1 MPTYLPPNSH
11 SKTPVGHSQQIH
23 SHQQSRLPSGN
34 PNQNPNQ
41 SPSKNPYLVNNPM
54 PSLDQMDRPYASY
67 DYSAGPYGRPDLQSH
82 RAMSHNI
89 PNNQFNPNSFYNQHS
104 QYKSNLIDSTPKK
117 EVANERQANYGGFNP
132 QQIAKKKFENLSSQN
147 KQMRMAEEA
156 VRGFESPNF
165 SQRPIVNNNRYG
177 EFNQPPPIFYN
188 NDLAYNKPPQ
198 QLPFNGYREIHSNPA
213 PHQHLE
219 NNAFGY
225 YAGNIPN
232 QYERRPQYEGSPNP
246 GHHQGPPSS
255 SPQGSKSENQSR
267 TNFKPYN
274 LKDYKDMKGNGP
286 VKLGG
291 LGANT
296 NTDEWYKEKSKR
308 DKMVEFSQN
317 VKLFNMQ
324 RLPNTETSF
333 KPRKDKEKEKE
344 KSRREIALEFAK
356 NVPKPKVRKNSPIEE
371 EPMEDLY
378 TKKSESDMIVDYG
391 GTNDLDV
398 YEQRHNFYAA
408 QLQRIKNNY

>member
-1 MPTYLPPNSH
+1 
-11 SKTPVGHSQQIH
+11 
-23 SHQQSRLPSGN
+23 
-34 PNQNPNQ
+34 
-41 SPSKNPYLVNNPM
+41 M

-67 DYSAGPYGRPDLQSH
+67 DYGTGLYGRSDLPSQ
-82 RAMSHNI
+82 RTMSQNI

-104 QYKSNLIDSTPKK
+104 QYKSNLIEITPKK
-117 EVANERQANYGGFNP
+117 EVMNEKQANYGGFNP
-132 QQIAKKKFENLSSQN
+132 QQIAKKKFENLSQQN

-165 SQRPIVNNNRYG
+165 HQRPPNNNRYG
-177 EFNQPPPIFYN
+177 EFNQPPPMFYN
-188 NDLAYNKPPQ
+188 NDLVYRPQ

-225 YAGNIPN
+225 YAGNIPP
-232 QYERRPQYEGSPNP
+232 QYERRQQYEGSPTQN
-246 GHHQGPPSS
+246 PPSS

-267 TNFKPYN
+267 TNFKPYS

-296 NTDEWYKEKSKR
+296 NTDEWYKEKGKR
-308 DKMVEFSQN
+308 DKMLEFSQN

-333 KPRKDKEKEKE
+333 KPRKEKEKE
-344 KSRREIALEFAK
+344 RSRREIALEFAK
-356 NVPKPKVRKNSPIEE
+356 NIPKPKQRRNSPIEE

-378 TKKSESDMIVDYG
+378 TKKSESDMIVNYG
-391 GTNDLDV
+391 GSNDLDAF
-398 YEQRHNFYAA
+398 EQRHNFYSA